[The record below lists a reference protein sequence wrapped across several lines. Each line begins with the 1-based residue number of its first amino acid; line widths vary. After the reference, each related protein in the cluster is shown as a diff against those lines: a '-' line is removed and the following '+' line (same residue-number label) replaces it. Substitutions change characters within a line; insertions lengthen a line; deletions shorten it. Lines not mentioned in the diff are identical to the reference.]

1 MQPVREMQP
10 LFSNRKTEG
19 MGGGGG
25 VNLVWAEK
33 INAFLIFFLQL
44 VPGSSPLT
52 FLKAWQVL

>member
-19 MGGGGG
+19 MGGGA

-33 INAFLIFFLQL
+33 INVFLIFFLQL

-52 FLKAWQVL
+52 SLKAWQVL